1 MLVFLMI
8 LTSMTALAYNFKSD
22 GLYYNILS
30 ETDRT
35 VEVTYY
41 DYKNNSYYNDAYGDI
56 EIPSKLIYD
65 RKTYKV
71 TSIGKYAFY
80 KCSGLTSVTIGNSV
94 TSIGISAFYNCSGL
108 TSVTIGNSVTSIGN
122 SAFSNCSGLIS
133 IIVDESNPSFSS
145 IEGILYNN
153 DATTLIYCP
162 ITKKTVTIPNSVT
175 SIDYSA
181 FYGCSGLTSVTIPN
195 SVTSIGNYAFYG
207 CSGLTSVTI
216 PNSVTSIGNYAFY
229 GCSGLT
235 SVTIPNSV
243 TSIGERAFSG
253 CSGLTSVTIGNSVT
267 SIGYYAFSGCY
278 GLTSVTIPN
287 SVTSIG
293 KYAFSGCS
301 GLTSVTIPNSVTS
314 IGERAFS
321 GCSGLTSVTIGNSVT
336 SIGYYAFSG
345 CYGLTSVTIP
355 NSVTTIVQSAFSNCR
370 GLTSVTIGNSV
381 TSIGKYAF
389 SGCSKLTSI
398 YCQGTKPP
406 RENPRESIVF
416 SEAILKECTLYVP
429 IGCQAAYEAVD
440 PWRNFWNI
448 EEMDFSGIDD
458 IISDNI
464 GISVIN
470 RAIHIDN
477 ADGNMLVEV
486 FNLSGKSVYR
496 GHGNIVDGL
505 STGIYIIK
513 IADKSMKIK
522 I

>member
-1 MLVFLMI
+1 MKTSTLKPQMLVFLML

-41 DYKNNSYYNDAYGDI
+41 RNDGYGSYYNDAYGDI

-65 RKTYKV
+65 RKTYK
-71 TSIGKYAFY
+71 
-80 KCSGLTSVTIGNSV
+80 
-94 TSIGISAFYNCSGL
+94 
-108 TSVTIGNSVTSIGN
+108 VTSIGN

-175 SIDYSA
+175 SIGQRV
-181 FYGCSGLTSVTIPN
+181 FEN
-195 SVTSIGNYAFYG
+195 
-207 CSGLTSVTI
+207 
-216 PNSVTSIGNYAFY
+216 
-229 GCSGLT
+229 
-235 SVTIPNSV
+235 
-243 TSIGERAFSG
+243 

-287 SVTSIG
+287 SVTSIR
-293 KYAFSGCS
+293 
-301 GLTSVTIPNSVTS
+301 
-314 IGERAFS
+314 ERAFS

-336 SIGYYAFSG
+336 SIGYYAFDG

>member
-80 KCSGLTSVTIGNSV
+80 KCSGLTSVTIPNSV

-195 SVTSIGNYAFYG
+195 SVTSIGN
-207 CSGLTSVTI
+207 S
-216 PNSVTSIGNYAFY
+216 
-229 GCSGLT
+229 
-235 SVTIPNSV
+235 
-243 TSIGERAFSG
+243 AFSG
-253 CSGLTSVTIGNSVT
+253 CSGLTSVTITNSVT
-267 SIGYYAFSGCY
+267 SIGQRVFE
-278 GLTSVTIPN
+278 N
-287 SVTSIG
+287 
-293 KYAFSGCS
+293 
-301 GLTSVTIPNSVTS
+301 
-314 IGERAFS
+314 
-321 GCSGLTSVTIGNSVT
+321 CSGLTSVTIGNSVT

>member
-1 MLVFLMI
+1 MKTSTLKPQMLVFLML

-41 DYKNNSYYNDAYGDI
+41 RNDGYGSYYNDAYGDI

-80 KCSGLTSVTIGNSV
+80 KCSGLTSVTI
-94 TSIGISAFYNCSGL
+94 
-108 TSVTIGNSVTSIGN
+108 
-122 SAFSNCSGLIS
+122 
-133 IIVDESNPSFSS
+133 
-145 IEGILYNN
+145 
-153 DATTLIYCP
+153 
-162 ITKKTVTIPNSVT
+162 
-175 SIDYSA
+175 
-181 FYGCSGLTSVTIPN
+181 PN
-195 SVTSIGNYAFYG
+195 SVTSIGDQAFCN
-207 CSGLTSVTI
+207 CS
-216 PNSVTSIGNYAFY
+216 
-229 GCSGLT
+229 
-235 SVTIPNSV
+235 
-243 TSIGERAFSG
+243 E
-253 CSGLTSVTIGNSVT
+253 
-267 SIGYYAFSGCY
+267 
-278 GLTSVTIPN
+278 
-287 SVTSIG
+287 
-293 KYAFSGCS
+293 
-301 GLTSVTIPNSVTS
+301 
-314 IGERAFS
+314 
-321 GCSGLTSVTIGNSVT
+321 
-336 SIGYYAFSG
+336 
-345 CYGLTSVTIP
+345 
-355 NSVTTIVQSAFSNCR
+355 
-370 GLTSVTIGNSV
+370 
-381 TSIGKYAF
+381 
-389 SGCSKLTSI
+389 LTSI
-398 YCQGTKPP
+398 YCQGTTPP
-406 RENPRESIVF
+406 RGSIVF

>member
-1 MLVFLMI
+1 
-8 LTSMTALAYNFKSD
+8 MTALAYNFKSD

-80 KCSGLTSVTIGNSV
+80 KCSGLTSVTIPNSV

-175 SIDYSA
+175 SIDYS
-181 FYGCSGLTSVTIPN
+181 
-195 SVTSIGNYAFYG
+195 
-207 CSGLTSVTI
+207 
-216 PNSVTSIGNYAFY
+216 AFY

>member
-1 MLVFLMI
+1 MLVFLML

-41 DYKNNSYYNDAYGDI
+41 RNDGYGSYYNDAYGDI

-80 KCSGLTSVTIGNSV
+80 KCSGLTSVTIPNSV

-195 SVTSIGNYAFYG
+195 SVTSIGQRVFEN
-207 CSGLTSVTI
+207 
-216 PNSVTSIGNYAFY
+216 
-229 GCSGLT
+229 
-235 SVTIPNSV
+235 
-243 TSIGERAFSG
+243 
-253 CSGLTSVTIGNSVT
+253 
-267 SIGYYAFSGCY
+267 
-278 GLTSVTIPN
+278 
-287 SVTSIG
+287 
-293 KYAFSGCS
+293 
-301 GLTSVTIPNSVTS
+301 
-314 IGERAFS
+314 
-321 GCSGLTSVTIGNSVT
+321 CSGLTSVTIGNSVT

>member
-1 MLVFLMI
+1 MLVFLML

-41 DYKNNSYYNDAYGDI
+41 RNDGYGSYYNDAYGDI

-80 KCSGLTSVTIGNSV
+80 KCSGLTSVTIPNSV

-175 SIDYSA
+175 SIGYSA
-181 FYGCSGLTSVTIPN
+181 FS
-195 SVTSIGNYAFYG
+195 
-207 CSGLTSVTI
+207 
-216 PNSVTSIGNYAFY
+216 

-243 TSIGERAFSG
+243 TSIGERAFSD

-287 SVTSIG
+287 SVTSIRER
-293 KYAFSGCS
+293 AFSGCS

-321 GCSGLTSVTIGNSVT
+321 DCSGLTSVTIGNSVT
-336 SIGYYAFSG
+336 SIGYYAFDG

>member
-1 MLVFLMI
+1 
-8 LTSMTALAYNFKSD
+8 MTALAYNFKSD

-41 DYKNNSYYNDAYGDI
+41 RNDGYGSYYNDAYGDI

-80 KCSGLTSVTIGNSV
+80 KCSGLTSVTIPNSV

-175 SIDYSA
+175 SIGYSA
-181 FYGCSGLTSVTIPN
+181 FSGCSGLTSVTIPN
-195 SVTSIGNYAFYG
+195 SVTSIDNNAFYK

-216 PNSVTSIGNYAFY
+216 PNSVTSIGQRVFEN
-229 GCSGLT
+229 
-235 SVTIPNSV
+235 
-243 TSIGERAFSG
+243 

-267 SIGYYAFSGCY
+267 SIGYYAFD
-278 GLTSVTIPN
+278 
-287 SVTSIG
+287 
-293 KYAFSGCS
+293 
-301 GLTSVTIPNSVTS
+301 
-314 IGERAFS
+314 
-321 GCSGLTSVTIGNSVT
+321 
-336 SIGYYAFSG
+336 G

>member
-80 KCSGLTSVTIGNSV
+80 KCSGLTSVTIPNSV

-195 SVTSIGNYAFYG
+195 SVTSIGQRVFEN
-207 CSGLTSVTI
+207 
-216 PNSVTSIGNYAFY
+216 
-229 GCSGLT
+229 
-235 SVTIPNSV
+235 
-243 TSIGERAFSG
+243 

>member
-1 MLVFLMI
+1 MLVFLML

-41 DYKNNSYYNDAYGDI
+41 RNDGYGSYYNDAYGDI

-80 KCSGLTSVTIGNSV
+80 KCSGLTSVTI
-94 TSIGISAFYNCSGL
+94 
-108 TSVTIGNSVTSIGN
+108 
-122 SAFSNCSGLIS
+122 
-133 IIVDESNPSFSS
+133 
-145 IEGILYNN
+145 
-153 DATTLIYCP
+153 
-162 ITKKTVTIPNSVT
+162 
-175 SIDYSA
+175 
-181 FYGCSGLTSVTIPN
+181 PN
-195 SVTSIGNYAFYG
+195 SVTSIGDQAFCN
-207 CSGLTSVTI
+207 CS
-216 PNSVTSIGNYAFY
+216 
-229 GCSGLT
+229 
-235 SVTIPNSV
+235 
-243 TSIGERAFSG
+243 E
-253 CSGLTSVTIGNSVT
+253 
-267 SIGYYAFSGCY
+267 
-278 GLTSVTIPN
+278 
-287 SVTSIG
+287 
-293 KYAFSGCS
+293 
-301 GLTSVTIPNSVTS
+301 
-314 IGERAFS
+314 
-321 GCSGLTSVTIGNSVT
+321 
-336 SIGYYAFSG
+336 
-345 CYGLTSVTIP
+345 
-355 NSVTTIVQSAFSNCR
+355 
-370 GLTSVTIGNSV
+370 
-381 TSIGKYAF
+381 
-389 SGCSKLTSI
+389 LTSI
-398 YCQGTKPP
+398 YCQGTTPP
-406 RENPRESIVF
+406 RGSIVF

>member
-1 MLVFLMI
+1 MLVFLML

-41 DYKNNSYYNDAYGDI
+41 RNDGYGSYYNDAYGDI

-80 KCSGLTSVTIGNSV
+80 KCSGLTSVTIPNSV

-175 SIDYSA
+175 SIGYSA
-181 FYGCSGLTSVTIPN
+181 FSGCSGLTSVTIPN
-195 SVTSIGNYAFYG
+195 SVTSIGQRVFEN
-207 CSGLTSVTI
+207 
-216 PNSVTSIGNYAFY
+216 
-229 GCSGLT
+229 
-235 SVTIPNSV
+235 
-243 TSIGERAFSG
+243 

-287 SVTSIG
+287 SVTSIRER
-293 KYAFSGCS
+293 AFSGCS

-336 SIGYYAFSG
+336 SIGYYAFDG

>member
-1 MLVFLMI
+1 MKTSTLKPQMLVFLMI

-80 KCSGLTSVTIGNSV
+80 KCSGLTSVTIPNSV

-216 PNSVTSIGNYAFY
+216 PNSVTSIGQRVFEN
-229 GCSGLT
+229 
-235 SVTIPNSV
+235 
-243 TSIGERAFSG
+243 
-253 CSGLTSVTIGNSVT
+253 
-267 SIGYYAFSGCY
+267 
-278 GLTSVTIPN
+278 
-287 SVTSIG
+287 
-293 KYAFSGCS
+293 
-301 GLTSVTIPNSVTS
+301 
-314 IGERAFS
+314 
-321 GCSGLTSVTIGNSVT
+321 CSGLTSVTIGNSVT

>member
-195 SVTSIGNYAFYG
+195 SVTSIGQRVFEN
-207 CSGLTSVTI
+207 
-216 PNSVTSIGNYAFY
+216 
-229 GCSGLT
+229 
-235 SVTIPNSV
+235 
-243 TSIGERAFSG
+243 

>member
-175 SIDYSA
+175 SIDYS
-181 FYGCSGLTSVTIPN
+181 
-195 SVTSIGNYAFYG
+195 
-207 CSGLTSVTI
+207 
-216 PNSVTSIGNYAFY
+216 AFY

>member
-1 MLVFLMI
+1 
-8 LTSMTALAYNFKSD
+8 MTALAYNFKSD

-41 DYKNNSYYNDAYGDI
+41 RNDGYGSYYNDAYGDI

-80 KCSGLTSVTIGNSV
+80 KCSGLTSVTI
-94 TSIGISAFYNCSGL
+94 
-108 TSVTIGNSVTSIGN
+108 
-122 SAFSNCSGLIS
+122 
-133 IIVDESNPSFSS
+133 
-145 IEGILYNN
+145 
-153 DATTLIYCP
+153 
-162 ITKKTVTIPNSVT
+162 
-175 SIDYSA
+175 
-181 FYGCSGLTSVTIPN
+181 PN
-195 SVTSIGNYAFYG
+195 SVTSIGDQAFCN
-207 CSGLTSVTI
+207 CS
-216 PNSVTSIGNYAFY
+216 
-229 GCSGLT
+229 
-235 SVTIPNSV
+235 
-243 TSIGERAFSG
+243 E
-253 CSGLTSVTIGNSVT
+253 
-267 SIGYYAFSGCY
+267 
-278 GLTSVTIPN
+278 
-287 SVTSIG
+287 
-293 KYAFSGCS
+293 
-301 GLTSVTIPNSVTS
+301 
-314 IGERAFS
+314 
-321 GCSGLTSVTIGNSVT
+321 
-336 SIGYYAFSG
+336 
-345 CYGLTSVTIP
+345 
-355 NSVTTIVQSAFSNCR
+355 
-370 GLTSVTIGNSV
+370 
-381 TSIGKYAF
+381 
-389 SGCSKLTSI
+389 LTSI
-398 YCQGTKPP
+398 YCQGTTPP
-406 RENPRESIVF
+406 RGSIVF

>member
-1 MLVFLMI
+1 MLVFLML

-41 DYKNNSYYNDAYGDI
+41 RNDGYGSYYNDAYGDI

-80 KCSGLTSVTIGNSV
+80 KCSGLTSVTIPNSV

-175 SIDYSA
+175 SIGYSA
-181 FYGCSGLTSVTIPN
+181 FS
-195 SVTSIGNYAFYG
+195 
-207 CSGLTSVTI
+207 
-216 PNSVTSIGNYAFY
+216 

-287 SVTSIG
+287 SVTSIRER
-293 KYAFSGCS
+293 AFSGCS

-336 SIGYYAFSG
+336 SIGYYAFDG

>member
-80 KCSGLTSVTIGNSV
+80 KCSGLTSVTIPNSV

-195 SVTSIGNYAFYG
+195 SVTSIG
-207 CSGLTSVTI
+207 
-216 PNSVTSIGNYAFY
+216 
-229 GCSGLT
+229 
-235 SVTIPNSV
+235 
-243 TSIGERAFSG
+243 ERAFSG

-314 IGERAFS
+314 IGQRVFEN
-321 GCSGLTSVTIGNSVT
+321 CSGLTSVTIGNSVT

>member
-1 MLVFLMI
+1 MLVFLML

-41 DYKNNSYYNDAYGDI
+41 RNDGYGSYYNDAYGDI

-80 KCSGLTSVTIGNSV
+80 KCSGLTSVTIPNSV

-175 SIDYSA
+175 SIGYSA
-181 FYGCSGLTSVTIPN
+181 FSGCSGLTSVTIPN
-195 SVTSIGNYAFYG
+195 SVTSIDNNAFYK

-216 PNSVTSIGNYAFY
+216 PNSVTSIGQRVFEN
-229 GCSGLT
+229 
-235 SVTIPNSV
+235 
-243 TSIGERAFSG
+243 

-267 SIGYYAFSGCY
+267 SIGYYAFD
-278 GLTSVTIPN
+278 
-287 SVTSIG
+287 
-293 KYAFSGCS
+293 
-301 GLTSVTIPNSVTS
+301 
-314 IGERAFS
+314 
-321 GCSGLTSVTIGNSVT
+321 
-336 SIGYYAFSG
+336 G

>member
-1 MLVFLMI
+1 MI

-94 TSIGISAFYNCSGL
+94 TSIG
-108 TSVTIGNSVTSIGN
+108 N

-181 FYGCSGLTSVTIPN
+181 FY
-195 SVTSIGNYAFYG
+195 
-207 CSGLTSVTI
+207 
-216 PNSVTSIGNYAFY
+216 
-229 GCSGLT
+229 
-235 SVTIPNSV
+235 
-243 TSIGERAFSG
+243 
-253 CSGLTSVTIGNSVT
+253 
-267 SIGYYAFSGCY
+267 
-278 GLTSVTIPN
+278 
-287 SVTSIG
+287 
-293 KYAFSGCS
+293 GCS

>member
-1 MLVFLMI
+1 
-8 LTSMTALAYNFKSD
+8 
-22 GLYYNILS
+22 
-30 ETDRT
+30 
-35 VEVTYY
+35 
-41 DYKNNSYYNDAYGDI
+41 
-56 EIPSKLIYD
+56 
-65 RKTYKV
+65 
-71 TSIGKYAFY
+71 
-80 KCSGLTSVTIGNSV
+80 VTIPNSV

-216 PNSVTSIGNYAFY
+216 PNSVTSIGQRVFEN
-229 GCSGLT
+229 
-235 SVTIPNSV
+235 
-243 TSIGERAFSG
+243 
-253 CSGLTSVTIGNSVT
+253 
-267 SIGYYAFSGCY
+267 
-278 GLTSVTIPN
+278 
-287 SVTSIG
+287 
-293 KYAFSGCS
+293 
-301 GLTSVTIPNSVTS
+301 
-314 IGERAFS
+314 
-321 GCSGLTSVTIGNSVT
+321 CSGLTSVTIGNSVT

>member
-1 MLVFLMI
+1 MLVFLML

-41 DYKNNSYYNDAYGDI
+41 RNDGYGSYYNDAYGDI

-80 KCSGLTSVTIGNSV
+80 KCSGLTSVTIPNSV

-108 TSVTIGNSVTSIGN
+108 TSVTIGNSVTSIG
-122 SAFSNCSGLIS
+122 
-133 IIVDESNPSFSS
+133 
-145 IEGILYNN
+145 
-153 DATTLIYCP
+153 
-162 ITKKTVTIPNSVT
+162 
-175 SIDYSA
+175 
-181 FYGCSGLTSVTIPN
+181 
-195 SVTSIGNYAFYG
+195 
-207 CSGLTSVTI
+207 
-216 PNSVTSIGNYAFY
+216 
-229 GCSGLT
+229 
-235 SVTIPNSV
+235 
-243 TSIGERAFSG
+243 
-253 CSGLTSVTIGNSVT
+253 
-267 SIGYYAFSGCY
+267 YYAFD
-278 GLTSVTIPN
+278 
-287 SVTSIG
+287 
-293 KYAFSGCS
+293 
-301 GLTSVTIPNSVTS
+301 
-314 IGERAFS
+314 
-321 GCSGLTSVTIGNSVT
+321 
-336 SIGYYAFSG
+336 G

>member
-1 MLVFLMI
+1 MKTSTLKPQMLVFLML

-41 DYKNNSYYNDAYGDI
+41 RNDGYGSYYNDAYGDI

-80 KCSGLTSVTIGNSV
+80 KCSGLTSVTIPNSV

-175 SIDYSA
+175 SIGYSA
-181 FYGCSGLTSVTIPN
+181 FSGCSGLTSVTIPN
-195 SVTSIGNYAFYG
+195 SVTSIR
-207 CSGLTSVTI
+207 
-216 PNSVTSIGNYAFY
+216 
-229 GCSGLT
+229 
-235 SVTIPNSV
+235 
-243 TSIGERAFSG
+243 ER
-253 CSGLTSVTIGNSVT
+253 
-267 SIGYYAFSGCY
+267 
-278 GLTSVTIPN
+278 
-287 SVTSIG
+287 
-293 KYAFSGCS
+293 AFSGCS

-336 SIGYYAFSG
+336 SIGYYAFDG

>member
-195 SVTSIGNYAFYG
+195 SVTSIGQRVFEN
-207 CSGLTSVTI
+207 
-216 PNSVTSIGNYAFY
+216 
-229 GCSGLT
+229 
-235 SVTIPNSV
+235 
-243 TSIGERAFSG
+243 
-253 CSGLTSVTIGNSVT
+253 
-267 SIGYYAFSGCY
+267 
-278 GLTSVTIPN
+278 
-287 SVTSIG
+287 
-293 KYAFSGCS
+293 
-301 GLTSVTIPNSVTS
+301 
-314 IGERAFS
+314 
-321 GCSGLTSVTIGNSVT
+321 CSGLTSVTIGNSVT

>member
-1 MLVFLMI
+1 MLVFLML

-41 DYKNNSYYNDAYGDI
+41 RNDGYGSYYNDAYGDI

-65 RKTYKV
+65 RKTYK
-71 TSIGKYAFY
+71 
-80 KCSGLTSVTIGNSV
+80 
-94 TSIGISAFYNCSGL
+94 
-108 TSVTIGNSVTSIGN
+108 VTSIGN

-175 SIDYSA
+175 SIGQRV
-181 FYGCSGLTSVTIPN
+181 FEN
-195 SVTSIGNYAFYG
+195 
-207 CSGLTSVTI
+207 
-216 PNSVTSIGNYAFY
+216 
-229 GCSGLT
+229 
-235 SVTIPNSV
+235 
-243 TSIGERAFSG
+243 

-287 SVTSIG
+287 SVTSIRER
-293 KYAFSGCS
+293 AFSGCS

-336 SIGYYAFSG
+336 SIGYYAFDG

>member
-1 MLVFLMI
+1 MI

-80 KCSGLTSVTIGNSV
+80 KCSGLTSVTIPNSV

-195 SVTSIGNYAFYG
+195 SVTSIGQ
-207 CSGLTSVTI
+207 
-216 PNSVTSIGNYAFY
+216 
-229 GCSGLT
+229 
-235 SVTIPNSV
+235 
-243 TSIGERAFSG
+243 RAFSG

-314 IGERAFS
+314 IGQRAFS

>member
-1 MLVFLMI
+1 MLVFLML

-41 DYKNNSYYNDAYGDI
+41 RNDGYGSYYNDAYGDI

-80 KCSGLTSVTIGNSV
+80 KCSGLTSVTIPNSV

-175 SIDYSA
+175 SIGYS
-181 FYGCSGLTSVTIPN
+181 
-195 SVTSIGNYAFYG
+195 
-207 CSGLTSVTI
+207 
-216 PNSVTSIGNYAFY
+216 
-229 GCSGLT
+229 
-235 SVTIPNSV
+235 
-243 TSIGERAFSG
+243 
-253 CSGLTSVTIGNSVT
+253 
-267 SIGYYAFSGCY
+267 
-278 GLTSVTIPN
+278 
-287 SVTSIG
+287 
-293 KYAFSGCS
+293 AFSGCS

-314 IGERAFS
+314 IDNNAFYKCS
-321 GCSGLTSVTIGNSVT
+321 GLTSVTIPNSVTSIGQRVFENCSGLTSVTIGNSVT
-336 SIGYYAFSG
+336 SIGG
-345 CYGLTSVTIP
+345 
-355 NSVTTIVQSAFSNCR
+355 SAFYNCS

-381 TSIGKYAF
+381 TSIGQRAF
-389 SGCSKLTSI
+389 YDCSRLTSVTIPNSVTSIGGSAFYNCSGLTSVTIGNSVTSIGQRAFYDCSRLTSVTIPNSVTSIGDQAFCNCSELTSI
-398 YCQGTKPP
+398 YCQGTTPP
-406 RENPRESIVF
+406 RGSIVF

>member
-1 MLVFLMI
+1 MLVFLML

-41 DYKNNSYYNDAYGDI
+41 RNDGYGSYYNDAYGDI

-80 KCSGLTSVTIGNSV
+80 KCSGLTSVTIPNSV

-195 SVTSIGNYAFYG
+195 SVTSIGQRVFEN
-207 CSGLTSVTI
+207 
-216 PNSVTSIGNYAFY
+216 
-229 GCSGLT
+229 
-235 SVTIPNSV
+235 
-243 TSIGERAFSG
+243 

>member
-80 KCSGLTSVTIGNSV
+80 KCSGLTSVTIPNSV

-195 SVTSIGNYAFYG
+195 SVTSIG
-207 CSGLTSVTI
+207 
-216 PNSVTSIGNYAFY
+216 
-229 GCSGLT
+229 
-235 SVTIPNSV
+235 
-243 TSIGERAFSG
+243 ER
-253 CSGLTSVTIGNSVT
+253 
-267 SIGYYAFSGCY
+267 
-278 GLTSVTIPN
+278 
-287 SVTSIG
+287 
-293 KYAFSGCS
+293 AFSGCS

>member
-1 MLVFLMI
+1 
-8 LTSMTALAYNFKSD
+8 MTALAYNFKSD

-80 KCSGLTSVTIGNSV
+80 KCSGLTSVTIPNSV

-195 SVTSIGNYAFYG
+195 SVTSIGQRVFEN
-207 CSGLTSVTI
+207 
-216 PNSVTSIGNYAFY
+216 
-229 GCSGLT
+229 
-235 SVTIPNSV
+235 
-243 TSIGERAFSG
+243 

>member
-175 SIDYSA
+175 SIGQRV
-181 FYGCSGLTSVTIPN
+181 FEN
-195 SVTSIGNYAFYG
+195 
-207 CSGLTSVTI
+207 
-216 PNSVTSIGNYAFY
+216 
-229 GCSGLT
+229 
-235 SVTIPNSV
+235 
-243 TSIGERAFSG
+243 

>member
-1 MLVFLMI
+1 MLVFLML

-41 DYKNNSYYNDAYGDI
+41 RNDGYGSYYNDAYGDI

-65 RKTYKV
+65 RKTYK
-71 TSIGKYAFY
+71 
-80 KCSGLTSVTIGNSV
+80 
-94 TSIGISAFYNCSGL
+94 
-108 TSVTIGNSVTSIGN
+108 VTSIGN

-175 SIDYSA
+175 SIGQRV
-181 FYGCSGLTSVTIPN
+181 FEN
-195 SVTSIGNYAFYG
+195 
-207 CSGLTSVTI
+207 
-216 PNSVTSIGNYAFY
+216 
-229 GCSGLT
+229 
-235 SVTIPNSV
+235 
-243 TSIGERAFSG
+243 

-267 SIGYYAFSGCY
+267 SIGYYAFD
-278 GLTSVTIPN
+278 
-287 SVTSIG
+287 
-293 KYAFSGCS
+293 
-301 GLTSVTIPNSVTS
+301 
-314 IGERAFS
+314 
-321 GCSGLTSVTIGNSVT
+321 
-336 SIGYYAFSG
+336 G